1 MSHYTIKVSDVLTA
15 DANYKQLTDIPQHIL
30 DRGNTT
36 VMLYPGVYTAPVNA
50 SYKEI
55 SFIGYGNGEE
65 IIIDGDMSIANTST
79 GPMFFQ
85 NMTFIGSNAAV
96 TSESIE

>member
-36 VMLYPGVYTAPVNA
+36 VM
-50 SYKEI
+50 
-55 SFIGYGNGEE
+55 
-65 IIIDGDMSIANTST
+65 
-79 GPMFFQ
+79 
-85 NMTFIGSNAAV
+85 
-96 TSESIE
+96 